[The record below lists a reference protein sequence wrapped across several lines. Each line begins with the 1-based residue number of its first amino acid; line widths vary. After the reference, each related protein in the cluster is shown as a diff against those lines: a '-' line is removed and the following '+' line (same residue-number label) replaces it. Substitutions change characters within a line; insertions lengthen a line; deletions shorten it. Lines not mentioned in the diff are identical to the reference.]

1 MKRRSLVLLPLAAM
15 AGTVSRP
22 GLAQQPAW
30 PARPVRI
37 IVPFAA
43 GGTADVLARLVGER
57 LAAKWQQQVVI
68 DNRPGAGGNIGAEQV
83 ARAAGDGHTLLLGT
97 IGIHAASSIYSRL
110 PYNPDTDLAPVTV
123 LAEMP
128 NAVIVHPSVP
138 AQTLAELIAL
148 ARQRPGALS
157 FGSAGSG
164 SSTHMAGEL
173 FMLTA
178 GVQMTHVPYRGSS
191 AALNDLV
198 AGNIQ
203 VMFEN
208 VPTIPPLV
216 QGGNVRVLAVT
227 SGEAVGALPGGAPRL
242 CRDRMDDAGRARHNA
257 GTAAAAPQCRHA
269 LRAERAGDARAPC
282 ATRRASAGAEHR
294 RQPPV
299 LRRGDPE
306 MDPRHPGGQHQG
318 RLIPVVCAAS
328 GGCRAPSPRLDA
340 NAP

>member
-1 MKRRSLVLLPLAAM
+1 MKRRSLVLLPLAAT

-227 SGEAVGALPGGAPRL
+227 SGEAVGALPGVRPATQ
-242 CRDRMDDAGRARHNA
+242 AGLPGYVA
-257 GTAAAAPQCRHA
+257 TAWMTLAAP
-269 LRAERAGDARAPC
+269 
-282 ATRRASAGAEHR
+282 ATTPE
-294 RQPPV
+294 PL
-299 LRRGDPE
+299 LRRLNADTLSVLNEPAMRE
-306 MDPRHPGGQHQG
+306 
-318 RLIPVVCAAS
+318 RLVQLGALQRGLSIEDSRRFFAEETRKWTRVIQAANI
-328 GGCRAPSPRLDA
+328 RAD
-340 NAP
+340 

>member
-227 SGEAVGALPGGAPRL
+227 SGEAVGALPGVRPATQ
-242 CRDRMDDAGRARHNA
+242 AGLPGYVA
-257 GTAAAAPQCRHA
+257 TAWMTLAAP
-269 LRAERAGDARAPC
+269 
-282 ATRRASAGAEHR
+282 ATTPE
-294 RQPPV
+294 PL
-299 LRRGDPE
+299 LRRLNADTLSVLNEPAMRE
-306 MDPRHPGGQHQG
+306 
-318 RLIPVVCAAS
+318 RLVQLGALQRGLSIDDSRRFFAEETRKWTRVIQAANI
-328 GGCRAPSPRLDA
+328 RAD
-340 NAP
+340 

>member
-15 AGTVSRP
+15 AGTVSWP

-83 ARAAGDGHTLLLGT
+83 ARAAGDGYTLLLGT

-138 AQTLAELIAL
+138 VQTLAELIAL

-227 SGEAVGALPGGAPRL
+227 SGEAVGALPGVRPATQ
-242 CRDRMDDAGRARHNA
+242 AGLPGYVA
-257 GTAAAAPQCRHA
+257 TAWMTLAAP
-269 LRAERAGDARAPC
+269 
-282 ATRRASAGAEHR
+282 ATTPE
-294 RQPPV
+294 PL
-299 LRRGDPE
+299 LRRLNADTLSVLNEPAMRE
-306 MDPRHPGGQHQG
+306 
-318 RLIPVVCAAS
+318 RLVQLGALQRGLSIEDSRRFFAEETRKWTRVIQAANI
-328 GGCRAPSPRLDA
+328 RAD
-340 NAP
+340 

>member
-1 MKRRSLVLLPLAAM
+1 M

-227 SGEAVGALPGGAPRL
+227 SGEAVGALPGVRPATQ
-242 CRDRMDDAGRARHNA
+242 AGLPGYVA
-257 GTAAAAPQCRHA
+257 TAWMTLAAP
-269 LRAERAGDARAPC
+269 
-282 ATRRASAGAEHR
+282 ATTPE
-294 RQPPV
+294 PL
-299 LRRGDPE
+299 LRRLNADTLSVLNEPAMRE
-306 MDPRHPGGQHQG
+306 
-318 RLIPVVCAAS
+318 RLVQLGALQRGLSIDDSRRFFAEETRKWTRVIQAANI
-328 GGCRAPSPRLDA
+328 RAD
-340 NAP
+340 

>member
-83 ARAAGDGHTLLLGT
+83 ARAAGDGYTLLLGT

-227 SGEAVGALPGGAPRL
+227 SGEAVGALPGVRPATQ
-242 CRDRMDDAGRARHNA
+242 AGLPGYVA
-257 GTAAAAPQCRHA
+257 TAWMTLAAP
-269 LRAERAGDARAPC
+269 
-282 ATRRASAGAEHR
+282 ATTPE
-294 RQPPV
+294 PL
-299 LRRGDPE
+299 LRRLNADTLSVLNEPAMRE
-306 MDPRHPGGQHQG
+306 
-318 RLIPVVCAAS
+318 RLVQLGALQRGLSIEDSRRFFAEETRKWTRVIQAANI
-328 GGCRAPSPRLDA
+328 RAD
-340 NAP
+340 